1 MNCAEILKNALTHT
15 TLENLFKE
23 FLNIVYLYSS
33 FDCISKEQFHE
44 VAEVLNEEESG
55 FYSVEENDKTTT
67 ILTKFNKYL
76 YSNEKM
82 RRIQNY
88 TYEIENCNDE
98 DSQILIIS
106 EDSIFKAWFLPIFFK
121 EFYVFCE
128 GINNTIKKEN
138 KNEENINNRITE
150 IKEETFSL
158 ENIYNIAEHSD
169 KIIHICDE
177 LEDIGFNYE
186 EIFNKNVWN
195 IKFQTFL
202 LTSYS

>member
-44 VAEVLNEEESG
+44 VAEMLNKEESG
-55 FYSVEENDKTTT
+55 FYSVDENDKTTT
-67 ILTKFNKYL
+67 IITKFNKYL

-106 EDSIFKAWFLPIFFK
+106 EDNIFKAWFLPIFFK
-121 EFYVFCE
+121 EFYIFCE

-138 KNEENINNRITE
+138 KNKENINNKITE

-177 LEDIGFNYE
+177 LKDIGFNNE
-186 EIFNKNVWN
+186 EIFEIITSI
-195 IKFQTFL
+195 IKKIG
-202 LTSYS
+202 

>member
-23 FLNIVYLYSS
+23 FLNTVYLYSS

-106 EDSIFKAWFLPIFFK
+106 EDNIFKAWFLPIFFK

-177 LEDIGFNYE
+177 LEDIGFNNE
-186 EIFNKNVWN
+186 EIFEIITSI
-195 IKFQTFL
+195 IKKIG
-202 LTSYS
+202 

>member
-1 MNCAEILKNALTHT
+1 MDCAEILKNALTHT

-23 FLNIVYLYSS
+23 FLNTVYLYSS

-106 EDSIFKAWFLPIFFK
+106 EDNIFKAWFLPIFFK

-177 LEDIGFNYE
+177 LEDIGFNNE
-186 EIFNKNVWN
+186 EIFEIITN
-195 IKFQTFL
+195 IIKKID
-202 LTSYS
+202 

>member
-23 FLNIVYLYSS
+23 FLNTVYLYSS

-55 FYSVEENDKTTT
+55 FYSVDENDKTTT
-67 ILTKFNKYL
+67 IITKFNKYL
-76 YSNEKM
+76 YSNEKI

-106 EDSIFKAWFLPIFFK
+106 EDNIFKAWFLPIFFK

-177 LEDIGFNYE
+177 LKDIGFNNE
-186 EIFNKNVWN
+186 EIFEIITSI
-195 IKFQTFL
+195 IKKIG
-202 LTSYS
+202 

>member
-44 VAEVLNEEESG
+44 VAEMLNKEESG
-55 FYSVEENDKTTT
+55 FYSVDENDKTTT
-67 ILTKFNKYL
+67 IITKFNKYL

-106 EDSIFKAWFLPIFFK
+106 EDNIFKAWFLPIFFK

-138 KNEENINNRITE
+138 KNKENINNKITE
-150 IKEETFSL
+150 IKEETFLL

-177 LEDIGFNYE
+177 LEDIGFNNE
-186 EIFNKNVWN
+186 EIFEIITSI
-195 IKFQTFL
+195 IKKIG
-202 LTSYS
+202 

>member
-44 VAEVLNEEESG
+44 VAEMLNKEESG
-55 FYSVEENDKTTT
+55 FYLVDENDKTTT
-67 ILTKFNKYL
+67 IITKFNKYL

-106 EDSIFKAWFLPIFFK
+106 EDNIFKAWFLPIFFE
-121 EFYVFCE
+121 EFYIFCE

-138 KNEENINNRITE
+138 KNKENINNKITE

-177 LEDIGFNYE
+177 LKDIGFNNE
-186 EIFNKNVWN
+186 EIFEIITN
-195 IKFQTFL
+195 IIKKIG
-202 LTSYS
+202 

>member
-44 VAEVLNEEESG
+44 VAEMLNKEESG
-55 FYSVEENDKTTT
+55 FYSVDENDKTTT
-67 ILTKFNKYL
+67 IITKFNKYL

-82 RRIQNY
+82 RRIQNH

-106 EDSIFKAWFLPIFFK
+106 EDNIFKAWFLPIFFE
-121 EFYVFCE
+121 EFYIFCE

-138 KNEENINNRITE
+138 KNKEDINNKITE

-158 ENIYNIAEHSD
+158 KNIYNIAEHSD

-177 LEDIGFNYE
+177 LKDIGFNNE
-186 EIFNKNVWN
+186 EIFEIITN
-195 IKFQTFL
+195 IIKKIG
-202 LTSYS
+202 

>member
-44 VAEVLNEEESG
+44 VAEMLNKEESG
-55 FYSVEENDKTTT
+55 FYSVDENDKTTT
-67 ILTKFNKYL
+67 IITKFNKYL

-106 EDSIFKAWFLPIFFK
+106 EDNIFKAWFLPIFFE
-121 EFYVFCE
+121 EFYIFCE

-138 KNEENINNRITE
+138 KNKENINNKITG

-177 LEDIGFNYE
+177 LKDIGFNNE
-186 EIFNKNVWN
+186 EIFEIITN
-195 IKFQTFL
+195 IIKKIG
-202 LTSYS
+202 